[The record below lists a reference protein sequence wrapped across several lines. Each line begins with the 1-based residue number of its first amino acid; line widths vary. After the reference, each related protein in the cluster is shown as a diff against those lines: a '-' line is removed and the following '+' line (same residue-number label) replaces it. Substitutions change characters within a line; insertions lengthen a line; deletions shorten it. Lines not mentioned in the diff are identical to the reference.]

1 MTRRNLVGTM
11 FCHLPMQK
19 CALHPHRLVNSAP
32 QNIINDAGLLPYSKV
47 CFQYYIA
54 IIRFLFILLRKLIL

>member
-19 CALHPHRLVNSAP
+19 CALYPHRLVNSAP